1 METERKIYNI
11 LPNLA
16 TVILYLSSPTTC
28 FGQGHA
34 WFSEKSLMLIILQ
47 VKKKKKERIA
57 RMILE
62 EYAQKDNQANLDTK
76 KEKEKKEIMRTF
88 HNTRIAY
95 TVITIINITL
105 ATEYTSIKQ

>member
-1 METERKIYNI
+1 MFWSGPCLVFRKIINAHNI
-11 LPNLA
+11 
-16 TVILYLSSPTTC
+16 TSK
-28 FGQGHA
+28 
-34 WFSEKSLMLIILQ
+34 E
-47 VKKKKKERIA
+47 KKKERIA